1 MRCHKISVPLLES
14 LVSIRKTMFGRRDSL
29 DDHHPL
35 VRVGPDLGTFP
46 GSLDPIGETHSA
58 YRNFDVTFI
67 DRAH

>member
-1 MRCHKISVPLLES
+1 
-14 LVSIRKTMFGRRDSL
+14 MFGRRDSL